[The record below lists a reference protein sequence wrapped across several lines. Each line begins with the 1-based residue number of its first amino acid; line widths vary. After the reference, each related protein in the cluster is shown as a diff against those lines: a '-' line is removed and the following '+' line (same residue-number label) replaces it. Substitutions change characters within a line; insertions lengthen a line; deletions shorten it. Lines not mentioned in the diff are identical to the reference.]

1 MESEKRNQVL
11 SLAKKRF
18 ERFGFNK
25 TTVDE
30 IAKDAGISKRTLY
43 QEFENKERILKELF
57 VSEALSV
64 RQAILDQINKTID
77 PAEKLKTYIRLALKY
92 LDQNP
97 FIVSVLHDESGLF
110 KPFLKDKPCIIETGM
125 EETFV
130 SILKEGVKKGI
141 FRKMDRKV
149 VGHCIFLLFKGLTY
163 GRNSPDRPFGLNR
176 TNEFINFII
185 QGVVTGSSGAPH
197 KYRCI
202 SKGAQIGD

>member
-11 SLAKKRF
+11 SFAKKRF

-43 QEFENKERILKELF
+43 QEFGNKERILKELF
-57 VSEALSV
+57 VSEASSV
-64 RQAILDQINKTID
+64 KQAILNQINKTIE
-77 PAEKLKTYIRLALKY
+77 PAGKLKTYIRLALKY
-92 LDQNP
+92 LDQDP
-97 FIVSVLHDESGLF
+97 FIDSVLHDESGLF
-110 KPFLKDKPCIIETGM
+110 KPFLKDSPCIIETGM

-130 SILKEGVKKGI
+130 NLLKEGIGKGV
-141 FRKMDRKV
+141 FRKMDEKV

-163 GRNSPDRPFGLNR
+163 GRNSPNRPFGLTQ

-185 QGVVTGSSGAPH
+185 QGVVTRSD
-197 KYRCI
+197 RT
-202 SKGAQIGD
+202 